1 MSDETPKAAERLLR
15 FFWYLNRF
23 MLALFRLGLGRWV
36 NAWPSVG
43 GRIMVLTHVGRKTGI
58 RRRTPL
64 NYAVVDGDVYCLAGF
79 GSSSDWYRNLLANPE
94 VEIWLPDGWWAGSAS
109 DVSGSERR
117 MDLLR
122 EVLIAS
128 GFAAWLAGIRPR
140 TDSDPKFAAVTE
152 EYRLLRIRR
161 SHALTG
167 RGGPGDLA
175 WIWPLATMILLLILL
190 LG

>member
-1 MSDETPKAAERLLR
+1 MSGAKSRAEERLLR
-15 FFWYLNRF
+15 FFRYLNRF
-23 MLALFRLGLGRWV
+23 MVALFRLGLGRSV

-64 NYAVVDGDVYCLAGF
+64 NYAVIDGEVYCTAGF
-79 GSSSDWYRNLLANPE
+79 GSGSDWYRNVLANPE
-94 VEIWLPDGWWAGSAS
+94 VEIWLPDGWWAGRAS
-109 DVSGSERR
+109 DISDSDTRI
-117 MDLLR
+117 DLLR
-122 EVLIAS
+122 RVLIAS
-128 GFAAWLAGIRPR
+128 GFAAWLAGIRPKR
-140 TDSDPKFAAVTE
+140 DSDQKLAALTD

-175 WIWPLATMILLLILL
+175 WIWPLATVILLLILL
-190 LG
+190 L

>member
-1 MSDETPKAAERLLR
+1 MSGETSKAEQRLLS
-15 FFWYLNRF
+15 FFKYLNRF
-23 MLALFRLGLGRWV
+23 MLGLWRLGLGGWV
-36 NAWPSVG
+36 NSWPSVG
-43 GRIMVLTHVGRKTGI
+43 GRIMVLTHVGRKTGK

-79 GSSSDWYRNLLANPE
+79 GSGTHWYRNILANSE
-94 VEIWLPDGWWAGSAS
+94 VEIWLPDGWWAGNAI

-117 MDLLR
+117 MELLR
-122 EVLIAS
+122 KVLIAS
-128 GFAAWLAGIRPR
+128 GFAAWMAGIRPR
-140 TDSDPKFAAVTE
+140 TDPDPKFAAVTE

-161 SHALTG
+161 GHALTG

-175 WIWPLATMILLLILL
+175 WIWPLATILLLLILL

>member
-1 MSDETPKAAERLLR
+1 MSDATSKSEERLLR
-15 FFWYLNRF
+15 FFRTLNRF
-23 MLALFRLGLGRWV
+23 MVALWRLGLGGGI
-36 NAWPSVG
+36 NGWPSVG
-43 GRIMVLTHVGRKTGI
+43 GRIMVLTHLGRRTGI

-64 NYAVVDGDVYCLAGF
+64 NYAIVDGDVYCTAGF
-79 GSSSDWYRNLLANPE
+79 GGGSDWYRNILADPQ

-109 DVSGSERR
+109 DHSGSDARI
-117 MDLLR
+117 DLLR
-122 EVLIAS
+122 KVLIAS

-140 TDSDPKFAAVTE
+140 TDSDPKLAALTE

-190 LG
+190 L